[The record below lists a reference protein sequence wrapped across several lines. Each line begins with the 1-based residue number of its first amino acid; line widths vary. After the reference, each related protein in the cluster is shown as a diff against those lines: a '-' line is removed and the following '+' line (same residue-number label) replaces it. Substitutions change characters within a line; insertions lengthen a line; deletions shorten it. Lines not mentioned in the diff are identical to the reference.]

1 MFSYIIAAV
10 VAVLSFAVDRLS
22 KAYIVNNMA
31 LGESAELLPG
41 LFNLYFV
48 HNSGG
53 AWGIL
58 AGYTWVLLTLTAV
71 IMIIGITVLICKGLK
86 NPWLFW
92 SISLILSGGLGNM
105 YDRIFNAGRVVD
117 FIQFD
122 FWQTFPIF
130 NIADCAIVVGCGI
143 LILYF
148 VLDAVRSSAK
158 PAEESHDDNQ

>member
-1 MFSYIIAAV
+1 MLSYILATV
-10 VAVLSFAVDRLS
+10 VAVLAFAADRIT
-22 KAYIVNNMA
+22 KVYISNSMV
-31 LGESAELLPG
+31 LGESAELIPG
-41 LFNLYFV
+41 VFNLYYV
-48 HNSGG
+48 HNNGG

-58 AGYTWVLLTLTAV
+58 AGYTWVLLAVTAV
-71 IMIIGITVLICKGLK
+71 IMIIGITVLVCKGLK

-122 FWQTFPIF
+122 FWKIFPIF
-130 NIADCAIVVGCGI
+130 NIADCAIVAGCCV

-148 VLDAVRSSAK
+148 ILDTVGEQKRRKEISNDGK
-158 PAEESHDDNQ
+158 

>member
-10 VAVLSFAVDRLS
+10 VAVLSFAADRLS

-143 LILYF
+143 LIFYF
-148 VLDAVRSSAK
+148 VLDAVRSSSK
-158 PAEESHDDNQ
+158 STKESHDDNQ

>member
-1 MFSYIIAAV
+1 MLSYILAAI
-10 VAVLSFAVDRLS
+10 VAVGMFAADRITKLC
-22 KAYIVNNMA
+22 IVNNMA
-31 LGESAELLPG
+31 LGESAEFLPG
-41 LFNLYFV
+41 LFNIYYV

-105 YDRIFNAGRVVD
+105 YDRIFNSGRVVD

-130 NIADCAIVVGCGI
+130 NVADCAIVVGCGV

-148 VLDAVRSSAK
+148 VLDAFKTTSEK
-158 PAEESHDDNQ
+158 EEEPTDDNK